1 MLEQA
6 EGRKHGPAVSFDGL
20 ITAFSPMAFNNISR
34 YFLKLKGVG
43 ADILG
48 FWAPNHVTGKIAVTP
63 MSVNYRE
70 SPWNHPLGAWTAP
83 WERERPVKIPNLC
96 ALPKQ
101 LWSLMLNWWHL
112 MVSQWGFQKRVLIHE
127 GSNPSWTCHYGK
139 NKFPGRAFKERT
151 VLGMAVV

>member
-48 FWAPNHVTGKIAVTP
+48 FWAPNHVTGKIAVT
-63 MSVNYRE
+63 VNRRE
-70 SPWNHPLGAWTAP
+70 TTP
-83 WERERPVKIPNLC
+83 WERERPL
-96 ALPKQ
+96 
-101 LWSLMLNWWHL
+101 
-112 MVSQWGFQKRVLIHE
+112 
-127 GSNPSWTCHYGK
+127 
-139 NKFPGRAFKERT
+139 RA
-151 VLGMAVV
+151 